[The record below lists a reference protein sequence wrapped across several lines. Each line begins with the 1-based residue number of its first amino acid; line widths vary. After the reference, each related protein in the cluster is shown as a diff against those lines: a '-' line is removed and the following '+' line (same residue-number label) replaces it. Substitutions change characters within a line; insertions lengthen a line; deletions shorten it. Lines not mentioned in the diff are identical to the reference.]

1 MRGRGEIASEP
12 QKPNAKLQT
21 SDAVGKNTRVKSRMQ
36 NDRVKIEEVL
46 RSASMKAEQAEAF
59 STSARTATIQF
70 EANEL
75 KQVQSRESS
84 SIALRIFREG
94 KIGFAIATGGGD
106 WGALVD
112 MAVET
117 SQFGSPASFQFP
129 SFHDYSETPIFDPE
143 VDKIAMDRIVEIGK
157 ELIAKVRGHTLDILC
172 DVQITKGTGSVSLVN
187 SQGGEGEY
195 DKSFLS
201 LNLEGILVR
210 DTDML
215 WVADGESSC
224 RADLIRIDELVN
236 RVVWQL
242 DMAKKKAT
250 VPNKLLP
257 VIFTSQGV
265 ASALLSPLVLAFSG
279 KAVLEGTSPLRDKL
293 GDKVFDHKL
302 SLWDDATVAYRVGSY
317 PFDDEG
323 VSSQRLPL
331 VANGVVTNLLYDLQT
346 AALAGKKSTG
356 NGRRAGGGSPSPAI
370 SSLVVEKGELS
381 FRQMVKD
388 MKEGLV
394 VEEVIGAE
402 QGNILGGDFGG
413 NVLLGYKV
421 ENGEIVGRVKDTMIA
436 GNVYQVLGELPGIG
450 RETRWVGG
458 TLQTPPLY
466 CSDISVTTKEG

>member
-1 MRGRGEIASEP
+1 MEHLENTLDSA
-12 QKPNAKLQT
+12 QKVA
-21 SDAVGKNTRVKSRMQ
+21 
-36 NDRVKIEEVL
+36 EEAEVF
-46 RSASMKAEQAEAF
+46 SASV
-59 STSARTATIQF
+59 RATTVQF
-70 EANEL
+70 EANEI
-75 KQVQSRESS
+75 KQVQTRESS
-84 SIALRIFREG
+84 STALRIFKEDR
-94 KIGFAIATGGGD
+94 IGFATASGGED
-106 WGALVD
+106 AETLID

-117 SQFGSPASFQFP
+117 SQFGSPADFEFP
-129 SFHDYSETPIFDPE
+129 SRQDYSEVRTFSPE
-143 VDKIAMDRIVEIGK
+143 PERMAMERVVEIGK
-157 ELIAKVRGHTLDILC
+157 ELIAKVRGHTPDILC
-172 DVQITKGTGSVSLVN
+172 DVQITKGTSSVSLVN

-195 DKSFLS
+195 DKSFFALS
-201 LNLEGILVR
+201 LEGILVR

-224 RADLIRIDELVN
+224 RADLIGIDELVN

-250 VPNKLLP
+250 VRSKLLP

-279 KAVLEGTSPLRDKL
+279 KAVLEGTSPLRNKL
-293 GDKVFDHKL
+293 GDTVFDDRL

-331 VANGVVTNLLYDLQT
+331 VANGLVASFLYDLQT

-356 NGRRAGGGSPSPAI
+356 NGRRVGGGSPSPAM
-370 SSLVVEKGELS
+370 SSLVLEKGEVS
-381 FRQMVKD
+381 FQEMVKD

-394 VEEVIGAE
+394 VEDVIGAE

-436 GNVYQVLGELPGIG
+436 GNVYQVLKELPGIG
-450 RETRWVGG
+450 REVRWVGG
-458 TLQTPPLY
+458 ILETPPLC
-466 CSDISVTTKEG
+466 CSDVSVTTKGD